1 MNSHILAQHS
11 LAQTHLLKMVQ
22 QQNTRSDSKNYAA
35 PGTMAVQE
43 NLTSK
48 KESACANLAA
58 ARKCMCAQHEQ
69 KEQKKSHTKA
79 T

>member
-22 QQNTRSDSKNYAA
+22 QQNTRSDGKNYAA

-48 KESACANLAA
+48 KECL
-58 ARKCMCAQHEQ
+58 R
-69 KEQKKSHTKA
+69 
-79 T
+79 